1 LKNKYQYNLKG
12 KKIFV
17 TGHQGMLGSSICR
30 NLEEKNV
37 EVLSISRDK
46 LDLTRQS
53 DVENWVKAN
62 RPDAIIVA
70 AAKVGGIY
78 ANDNYPAEF
87 IYQNLAIE
95 QNLIHAAH
103 LYEVERLVMLGS
115 SCSYP
120 KTAPQPIIESSLMDG
135 KPEPT
140 NQWYTVAKIA
150 GIKLCEAYRKQYN
163 HDFISII
170 PANLFGPGDSFD
182 PINSHV
188 IPGLIRRLHESKIS
202 KKSNEV
208 IWGSGMQ
215 KREFMYVDDASDA
228 IIFLM
233 EHYSDIDIINVGTGK
248 ELTIRQ
254 LSEKIADI
262 VDYQGELI
270 YDTTKTDGAPRKIL
284 DVARLHAMN
293 WNHSSDFDDS
303 LDLTYQWFC
312 KESFSKINFK
322 N

>member
-1 LKNKYQYNLKG
+1 MKNKYNLQG

-17 TGHQGMLGSSICR
+17 AGHQGMLGSSICR
-30 NLEEKNV
+30 NLEKKNV
-37 EVLSISRDK
+37 EVLAISHDK

-53 DVENWVKAN
+53 DVENWVKVN

-103 LYEVERLVMLGS
+103 LNGVEKLVMLGS

-120 KTAPQPIIESSLMDG
+120 KMASQPIIESSLMDG
-135 KPEPT
+135 KPEIT

-150 GIKLCEAYRKQYN
+150 GIKLSEAYRKQYN

-182 PINSHV
+182 LVNSHV
-188 IPGLIRRLHESKIS
+188 IPGLIRRLHESKITN
-202 KKSNEV
+202 KPNEV

-233 EHYSDIDIINVGTGK
+233 ENYSDSEVINVGTG
-248 ELTIRQ
+248 EEITIKM
-254 LSEKIADI
+254 LSEKIAGI

-270 YDTTKTDGAPRKIL
+270 YDTTKPDGAPRKIL
-284 DVARLHAMN
+284 DVSRLHAMN
-293 WNHSSDFDDS
+293 WYHTSGFNNA
-303 LDLTYQWFC
+303 LNLTYQWFC
-312 KESFSKINFK
+312 KNSF
-322 N
+322 

>member
-1 LKNKYQYNLKG
+1 LNHKYQYKLHG

-17 TGHQGMLGSSICR
+17 AGHQGMLGSSICR
-30 NLEEKNV
+30 RLEKENV
-37 EVLSISRDK
+37 EVLSISRSK

-53 DVENWVKAN
+53 DVERWVETN
-62 RPDAIIVA
+62 RPDVIIVA

-103 LYEVERLVMLGS
+103 LFEVEKLVMLGS

-120 KTAPQPIIESSLMDG
+120 KMASQPIMESSLMDG

-150 GIKLCEAYRKQYN
+150 GIKLCEAYRKQYG
-163 HDFISII
+163 HDFISIV
-170 PANLFGPGDSFD
+170 PANLFGSEDCFD

-188 IPGLIRRLHESKIS
+188 IPGLIKRFHESKIS
-202 KKSNEV
+202 NQSNVV
-208 IWGSGMQ
+208 IWGSGKQ
-215 KREFMYVDDASDA
+215 KREFMYVDDASEA

-233 EHYSDIDIINVGTGK
+233 QNYSSNDVINVGTS
-248 ELTIRQ
+248 EEITIKQ
-254 LSEKIADI
+254 LSQKIANI
-262 VDYQGELI
+262 VGYNGELF
-270 YDTTKTDGAPRKIL
+270 YDNSKPDGAPRKVL
-284 DVARLHAMN
+284 DVSKLHALN
-293 WNHSSDFDDS
+293 WHHTTNFEVA
-303 LDLTYQWFC
+303 LDLTYQWFLQ
-312 KESFSKINFK
+312 NPT
-322 N
+322 

>member
-1 LKNKYQYNLKG
+1 MT
-12 KKIFV
+12 KIFV
-17 TGHQGMLGSSICR
+17 AGHQGMLGSSICR
-30 NLEEKNV
+30 NLEKKNV
-37 EVLSISRDK
+37 EVLAISHDK

-53 DVENWVKAN
+53 DVENWVKVN

-103 LYEVERLVMLGS
+103 LNGVEKLVMLGS

-120 KTAPQPIIESSLMDG
+120 KMASQPIIESSLMDG
-135 KPEPT
+135 KPEIT

-150 GIKLCEAYRKQYN
+150 GIKLSEAYRKQYN

-182 PINSHV
+182 LVNSHV
-188 IPGLIRRLHESKIS
+188 IPGLIRRLHESKITN
-202 KKSNEV
+202 KPNEV

-233 EHYSDIDIINVGTGK
+233 ENYSDSEVINVGTG
-248 ELTIRQ
+248 EEITIKM
-254 LSEKIADI
+254 LSEKIAGI

-270 YDTTKTDGAPRKIL
+270 YDTTKPDGAPRKIL
-284 DVARLHAMN
+284 DVSRLHAMN
-293 WNHSSDFDDS
+293 WYHTSGFNNA
-303 LDLTYQWFC
+303 LNLTYQWFC
-312 KESFSKINFK
+312 KNSF
-322 N
+322 

>member
-1 LKNKYQYNLKG
+1 MKNKYNLQG

-17 TGHQGMLGSSICR
+17 AGHQGMLGSSICR
-30 NLEEKNV
+30 NLEKKNV
-37 EVLSISRDK
+37 EVLAISHDK

-53 DVENWVKAN
+53 DVENWVKVN

-103 LYEVERLVMLGS
+103 LNGVEKLVMLGS

-120 KTAPQPIIESSLMDG
+120 KMASQPIIESSLMDG
-135 KPEPT
+135 KPEIT

-150 GIKLCEAYRKQYN
+150 GIKLSEAYRKQYN

-182 PINSHV
+182 LVNSHV
-188 IPGLIRRLHESKIS
+188 IPGLIRRLHESKIT
-202 KKSNEV
+202 KKPNEV

-233 EHYSDIDIINVGTGK
+233 ENYSDSEVINVGTG
-248 ELTIRQ
+248 EEITIKM
-254 LSEKIADI
+254 LSEKIAGI

-270 YDTTKTDGAPRKIL
+270 YDTTKPDGAPRKIL
-284 DVARLHAMN
+284 DVSRLHTMN
-293 WNHSSDFDDS
+293 WYHTSGFDNA
-303 LDLTYQWFC
+303 LNLTYQWFC
-312 KESFSKINFK
+312 KNSF
-322 N
+322 

>member
-1 LKNKYQYNLKG
+1 MNLKYQYSLQG

-17 TGHQGMLGSSICR
+17 AGHQGMLGSSICR
-30 NLEEKNV
+30 NLEKKNV
-37 EVLSISRDK
+37 EVLSISHDK

-53 DVENWVKAN
+53 DVENWVKSN

-103 LYEVERLVMLGS
+103 LNGVEKLVMLGS

-120 KTAPQPIIESSLMDG
+120 KMAPQPIIESSLMDG
-135 KPEPT
+135 RPEPT

-150 GIKLCEAYRKQYN
+150 GIKLCEAYRRQYD

-170 PANLFGPGDSFD
+170 PANLFGPRDSFD
-182 PINSHV
+182 PVNSHV

-202 KKSNEV
+202 KKPNEI

-233 EHYSDIDIINVGTGK
+233 EHYSDCEVINVGTG
-248 ELTIRQ
+248 EEVTIRQ
-254 LSEKIADI
+254 LSEKIARI
-262 VDYQGELI
+262 VDYQGKLT
-270 YDTTKTDGAPRKIL
+270 YDSTKPDGAPRKIL
-284 DVARLHAMN
+284 DVSRLHAMS
-293 WNHSSDFDDS
+293 WYHSSGFDDA
-303 LDLTYQWFC
+303 LNLTYQWFC
-312 KESFSKINFK
+312 KNSC
-322 N
+322 

>member
-1 LKNKYQYNLKG
+1 
-12 KKIFV
+12 
-17 TGHQGMLGSSICR
+17 
-30 NLEEKNV
+30 
-37 EVLSISRDK
+37 
-46 LDLTRQS
+46 
-53 DVENWVKAN
+53 
-62 RPDAIIVA
+62 
-70 AAKVGGIY
+70 
-78 ANDNYPAEF
+78 
-87 IYQNLAIE
+87 
-95 QNLIHAAH
+95 
-103 LYEVERLVMLGS
+103 MLGS

-233 EHYSDIDIINVGTGK
+233 EHYSDSDVINVGTG
-248 ELTIRQ
+248 EEVTIRQ
-254 LSEKIADI
+254 LSEKIAGI
-262 VDYQGELI
+262 VDYQGELV
-270 YDTTKTDGAPRKIL
+270 YDAAKPDGAPRKIL
-284 DVARLHAMN
+284 DVSRLHAMS
-293 WNHSSDFDDS
+293 WYHTSGFDDA

-312 KESFSKINFK
+312 KNSC
-322 N
+322 

>member
-1 LKNKYQYNLKG
+1 MKNKYQYNLKG

-233 EHYSDIDIINVGTGK
+233 EHYSDSDIINVGTGK

-293 WNHSSDFDDS
+293 WYHSSDFDEA

-312 KESFSKINFK
+312 KESFLKINFK

>member
-1 LKNKYQYNLKG
+1 LKNKYNLQG

-17 TGHQGMLGSSICR
+17 AGHQGMLGSSICR
-30 NLEEKNV
+30 NLEKKNV
-37 EVLSISRDK
+37 EVLAISHDK

-53 DVENWVKAN
+53 DVENWVKVN

-103 LYEVERLVMLGS
+103 LNGVEKLVMLGS

-120 KTAPQPIIESSLMDG
+120 KMASQPIIESSLMDG
-135 KPEPT
+135 KPEIT

-150 GIKLCEAYRKQYN
+150 GIKLSEAYRKQYN

-182 PINSHV
+182 LVNSHV
-188 IPGLIRRLHESKIS
+188 IPGLIRRLHESKITN
-202 KKSNEV
+202 KPNEV

-233 EHYSDIDIINVGTGK
+233 ENYSDSEVINVGTG
-248 ELTIRQ
+248 EEITIKM
-254 LSEKIADI
+254 LSEKIAGI

-270 YDTTKTDGAPRKIL
+270 YDTTKPDGAPRKIL
-284 DVARLHAMN
+284 DVSRLHAMN
-293 WNHSSDFDDS
+293 WYHTSGFNNA
-303 LDLTYQWFC
+303 LNLTYQWFC
-312 KESFSKINFK
+312 KNSF
-322 N
+322 